1 MKRLRIDQK
10 FIDVNPLRSI
20 IIYSLLVPYC
30 IYLCIDNFLHGVY
43 TIGLLAL
50 FCAVMTAIALILL
63 SICRFGRKPRK
74 LLMHIA
80 IHIQC
85 IVYWFT
91 FGWFLYTGGTGGT
104 SIFLIFAAAP
114 VCMYF
119 FNLFYGSYFCTVLF
133 IGMAVYMYTPLHLKG
148 YQFPEMYYK
157 RLPVMYL
164 IEVIM
169 CAVAQ
174 YEAVKAKIKQDI
186 ALEEARRASEA
197 KTDFLANTS
206 HEIRTPINAVLGMN
220 EMILRESAKAEK
232 IPDNDP
238 EAMRQAFKNIEEY
251 AGNVD
256 SAGNNLLSIIN
267 DILDFTKIEEGRM
280 DVIEEEYQLSTLLN
294 DVIKMIRFKALEKN
308 LIFDTDI
315 DENLPDRL
323 WGDEVRVRQVITNLL
338 TNAVKYTDTGK
349 VTLTAKGDVSE
360 QAVDGHR
367 LIRLFISVKDT
378 GIGIKQEDIGRIFDK
393 FERMDLEKNST
404 IEGTGLGLAITGN
417 LLKMMG
423 GEIKVQSV
431 YGQGSEFSVMIPQRV
446 ISDEPIGDLNGGSE
460 KSHENKKIYHE
471 AYRAPDADI
480 LIVDDTRMNL
490 IVAKE
495 FLKDIRVRIET
506 ASGGAEAVSM
516 AGSKKYDV
524 IFMDQRMPG
533 MDGIEAMHCIKKQAD
548 GPNTHTPVICLT
560 ADAVIGAKERYLSQG
575 FDDYLTKPIN
585 SATLERM
592 LKKYLPEDKV
602 IPVQEGTFDEGSE
615 SETTTAADEQYEN
628 GFFESLKEANID
640 VRKGMANCG
649 MDERFYRSILAE
661 FLRSSY
667 ENMGKINELVQ
678 KSKIKDY
685 AVLIHALK
693 STSATIGA
701 VRLSALSAS
710 LEKAAKAGNEQ
721 FILDRHKQAM
731 EEYDKVILVLEKTV
745 SDETGIDG
753 QTVNED
759 GSMEFAPQGDP
770 YEEELYR
777 GDL

>member
-10 FIDVNPLRSI
+10 FIDVNPVRSI

-378 GIGIKQEDIGRIFDK
+378 GIGIKQEDLGRIFDK

-585 SATLERM
+585 SAALERM

-602 IPVQEGTFDEGSE
+602 IPVQEGAFDEGSE
-615 SETTTAADEQYEN
+615 SGTTTAADEQYEN

-649 MDERFYRSILAE
+649 RDERFYRSILAE

>member
-446 ISDEPIGDLNGGSE
+446 ISDEPIGDLNGGSD

-585 SATLERM
+585 SAALERM

>member
-1 MKRLRIDQK
+1 
-10 FIDVNPLRSI
+10 
-20 IIYSLLVPYC
+20 
-30 IYLCIDNFLHGVY
+30 
-43 TIGLLAL
+43 
-50 FCAVMTAIALILL
+50 
-63 SICRFGRKPRK
+63 
-74 LLMHIA
+74 
-80 IHIQC
+80 
-85 IVYWFT
+85 
-91 FGWFLYTGGTGGT
+91 
-104 SIFLIFAAAP
+104 
-114 VCMYF
+114 
-119 FNLFYGSYFCTVLF
+119 
-133 IGMAVYMYTPLHLKG
+133 
-148 YQFPEMYYK
+148 
-157 RLPVMYL
+157 
-164 IEVIM
+164 M

-446 ISDEPIGDLNGGSE
+446 ISDEPIGDLNGGSD

-585 SATLERM
+585 SAALERM

-615 SETTTAADEQYEN
+615 SETTTAEDEQYEN

>member
-10 FIDVNPLRSI
+10 FIDVNPVRSI

-446 ISDEPIGDLNGGSE
+446 ISDEPIGDLNGGSD

-585 SATLERM
+585 SAALERM

>member
-10 FIDVNPLRSI
+10 FIDVNPVRSI

-349 VTLTAKGDVSE
+349 VTLTVKGDVSE

-585 SATLERM
+585 SAALERM

-602 IPVQEGTFDEGSE
+602 IPVQEGAFDEGSE

-667 ENMGKINELVQ
+667 ENMGKINELVH